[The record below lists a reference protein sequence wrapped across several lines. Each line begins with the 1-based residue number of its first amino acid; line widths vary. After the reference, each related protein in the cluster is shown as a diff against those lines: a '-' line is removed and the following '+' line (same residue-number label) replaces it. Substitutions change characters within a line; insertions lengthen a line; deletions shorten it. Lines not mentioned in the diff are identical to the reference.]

1 MRKTLAHYYP
11 PTPAEFEELWKN
23 GAIVVDTNVLLDLYR
38 YSEASRNEFAA
49 VLRLLSERL
58 WIPHQVALEFH
69 KNRLQ
74 VIDEQLSAFDALV
87 KKLESAR
94 GSLEAEMNAYSKN
107 ESMDIPA
114 LVTRHKEMSAELIG
128 MVTAAK
134 SAHPRVPS
142 NIDEDATATMVT
154 ELFEDR
160 VGEPF
165 DETVM
170 KQVYEE
176 GARRYPAKVP
186 PGYKDSDKPEP
197 DRYGDLVLWKQMLK
211 FASDTK
217 QDLIFITGDLKEDW
231 WRRERGKTI
240 GARPELVREFRKDAG
255 GQVHFYD
262 PKQFLQRA
270 HDYLDAK
277 ISQSTYDELDNLSVQ
292 SEANRQHD
300 IVDAQLEAER
310 VRAQIRQATVRLSLL
325 DSPRMGAVASATR
338 IASIEEQLRIMEKS
352 KKRYEE
358 AYRASDDA
366 SKQAELTEALVSIQ
380 EKIDELFNAYIDEQ
394 ETQSSISNKPLER
407 KRLLS
412 ELAELNRV
420 HETWL
425 SRLSANKI
433 EDILSRRSSPDRH

>member
-11 PTPAEFEELWKN
+11 PTAAEFEVLWKHA
-23 GAIVVDTNVLLDLYR
+23 AIVLDTNVLLDLYR
-38 YSEASRNEFAA
+38 YSEASKNEFAA

-69 KNRLQ
+69 TNRMQ

-94 GSLEAEMNAYSKN
+94 GSLESDMNAYSKN

-134 SAHPRVPS
+134 SDHPRVPS
-142 NIDEDATATMVT
+142 NIDEDATAMMVT

-165 DETVM
+165 DETAL
-170 KQVYEE
+170 KQLYEE

-197 DRYGDLVLWKQMLK
+197 DRYGDLVLWKQMLT

-217 QDLIFITGDLKEDW
+217 QDLIFITGDMKEDW
-231 WRRERGKTI
+231 WRRERGNTI
-240 GARPELVREFRKDAG
+240 GARPELVEEFRKDAG
-255 GQVHFYD
+255 GQVHFYA

-277 ISQSTYDELDNLSVQ
+277 ISQSTYDELENLSVQ

-300 IVDAQLEAER
+300 IVDFQLEAER
-310 VRAQIRQATVRLSLL
+310 VRNQIRQVIVRLGLL
-325 DSPRMGAVASATR
+325 DSPHMGAVASATR
-338 IASIEEQLRIMEKS
+338 LASIEEKLRTMEISRKGF
-352 KKRYEE
+352 ET

-366 SKQAELTEALVSIQ
+366 DKQSELTDALVSIQ
-380 EKIDELFNAYIDEQ
+380 ENLDELYIAYVDEQ
-394 ETQSSISNKPLER
+394 ETQTSIRNIPADR
-407 KRLLS
+407 TRLLG
-412 ELAELNRV
+412 ELEKLKRE
-420 HETWL
+420 HEMWL
-425 SRLSANKI
+425 SGLSKDEIERLSQPP
-433 EDILSRRSSPDRH
+433 LFS